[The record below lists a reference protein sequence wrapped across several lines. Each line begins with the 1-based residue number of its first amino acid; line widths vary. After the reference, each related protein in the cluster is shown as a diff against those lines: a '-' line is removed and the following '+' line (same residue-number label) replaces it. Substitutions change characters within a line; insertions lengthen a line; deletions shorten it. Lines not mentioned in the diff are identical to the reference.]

1 MPRSDKNCRFRAE
14 TAAAAI
20 LRIAKPSYLAI
31 RRRFRY
37 DSRSNMS
44 RKNTTPPKNFE
55 DAVAELE
62 QILQHIETGELG
74 LEQTLVEYERGNFLI
89 QHCREVLNSAEKQ
102 IELISKG
109 PDGTWVTK
117 PFEAAA
123 EGAE

>member
-1 MPRSDKNCRFRAE
+1 MIRGPVPKKNE
-14 TAAAAI
+14 
-20 LRIAKPSYLAI
+20 
-31 RRRFRY
+31 
-37 DSRSNMS
+37 
-44 RKNTTPPKNFE
+44 TPPKNFE
-55 DAVAELE
+55 EAVAELE

-117 PFEAAA
+117 PFEQPAA
-123 EGAE
+123 EGAQ